1 MRDARD
7 GRPDR
12 GFPDGLVLVC
22 VNDVCVIDQRCGF
35 ALGNVYGFRFPFSSY
50 S

>member
-22 VNDVCVIDQRCGF
+22 VNDVCPVDPRCG